1 MLLRARLDRIDRHV
15 DGRIRILDYKTT
27 DAGSSPRETHY
38 QPRNKA
44 WADLQLPLY
53 RYLYEQLYPSAAAGS
68 RPPPPPDGSRP
79 PPPCAEGEP
88 RAASGEHRPP
98 PQITVGY
105 FNLPKAATD
114 TRIEMFDL
122 HPKDDDLYPSALAAA
137 RTVIAAIRAGQFWP
151 PAQLRPDRDDFALLF
166 AGGAGLIQEPPA

>member
-27 DAGSSPRETHY
+27 DAGLSPRETHY

-53 RYLYEQLYPSAAAGS
+53 RYALFAAPS
-68 RPPPPPDGSRP
+68 P
-79 PPPCAEGEP
+79 GEP
-88 RAASGEHRPP
+88 VS
-98 PQITVGY
+98 VGY

-122 HPKDDDLYPSALAAA
+122 HPKDGDLYPSALAAA
-137 RTVIAAIRAGQFWP
+137 RAVIAAIRAGQFWP
-151 PAQLRPDRDDFALLF
+151 PAQLRPDHDDFALLF